1 VYQKTVRRHAERKRC
16 VAIATSQECKY
27 SNKMDQDDFVALV
40 TNAVVIIIQLVQ
52 NSLQVD
58 LLTEQERVAD
68 VIGISAL
75 ANR

>member
-1 VYQKTVRRHAERKRC
+1 
-16 VAIATSQECKY
+16 
-27 SNKMDQDDFVALV
+27 MDQDDFVALV